1 MAQLRDLLV
10 NGQSRYL
17 GPAMFNDILD
27 VVNGQVKGDL
37 LPLASSIYSLGSEAL
52 KWKNIY
58 ADIIYGSFV
67 GTLTGNVTG
76 NANTASALK
85 TAVKINGTDFDGS
98 ANITTA
104 NWGTARTISIDSK
117 AGTTG
122 TSVNGSKNYSL
133 IIPSTMTG
141 FTSITSTT
149 FIGNLTGTATSA
161 VKATKDGDD
170 NVITATYAP
179 KNHASTADTYGLGS
193 SSNYGH
199 VKLSDAKD
207 STSGASSGIA
217 ATPKAVKL
225 AYDLAASKISLDTH
239 QIELNSKGSLASYG
253 GFIDFHFHNADKKPL
268 NASGEIVDAT
278 PDYTSRIIE
287 NAAGQLNINGLTI
300 KNSIATGAFV
310 GTLTGNVVGNA
321 TSATTA
327 TYIATDKGTTDSARH
342 VFFAYD
348 GDAIGKQR
356 VVADDD
362 FKYNPSTN
370 TLYAVGLE
378 GKKIVLKD
386 TVTAGNGITMYRT
399 NGADEALKIN
409 VDANNGTITNTNET
423 QQSVLNLVLEYKDT
437 ANSGAKAGSKT
448 IEFKATSG
456 GSQITATTFVGA
468 LSGNATSATKATKDG
483 DGNIISSTYLKLS
496 GGTMTGNIV
505 FPSNA
510 GIVQHQNTTSNY
522 TVPIKWL
529 QGGVSEG
536 AYDPQI
542 GHHNTGNTDGAII
555 LLPYSTDA
563 SPWNGNDGLYIG
575 KTVLKWNGYSV
586 LNTKDTVTTA
596 QGGTGNTSYT
606 ANRLVWTETAT
617 KFTAGYHYA
626 NASKIGVNYT
636 SEPSYNLYVNGTSYL
651 NGTAAVNGTLTV
663 TSNIIGQ
670 AIVNAAKGIGV
681 NSNAGTG
688 AGISLYN
695 GVTADTAPTYGLMF
709 AKTNSFGTHG
719 NVTGDWATYFTM
731 SDSTNRGWIFRSG
744 TNNVASIAS
753 NGVGTFKGVG
763 NGNTYIQHPLGGEH
777 TGAAK
782 ETGYLTITLP
792 VKFTNTMVKFK
803 VSIYSYAT
811 GTSVEYIIGGYNYNT
826 NATWYHPTAICIGKK
841 GAIHSN
847 HPVTFGQNADGYAQI
862 QIGSN
867 GTVWEYPNINITDI
881 TLGHNRTYADWQKAW
896 TISFTTTAQTATQT
910 VTNTYVGYNAQ
921 NSDYATKADYLQVS
935 STSKRDSGFYYY
947 KGQPTIGTAEGN
959 AHSGSSGTLALWS
972 YPPNSGT
979 SVNTSNNTVNV
990 QIARF
995 MWGGTYWSELFFSP
1009 NNQDIWTRSVQNGS
1023 PKDWRKI
1030 IDTGNLPNYINGTV
1044 NKVAKF
1050 TGANSV
1056 GNSNI
1061 TDDGSTITLGTKVI
1075 VKCTGS
1081 SFNEGIRII
1090 PGSNGWSN
1098 IFFSKDTS
1106 ESGSHVGGWL
1116 IGRRG
1121 QAGTYGAAGDF
1132 TIEDANST
1140 GKGLTLHQNNGGA
1153 TLFGTFNVIGKV
1165 RAQSTGSTWI
1175 SGKTITNASYSVST
1189 KQTSNQY
1196 HPAFAIT
1203 SSSSNVWNI
1212 GGLGDNIGI
1221 YGYYAARTENGTDFS
1236 TVWNTS
1242 TGHLTHN
1249 KSMTVD
1255 GDFSAAGMVATK
1267 MGESVKAGTTNTTKR
1282 NSLIIYGQTYG
1293 NSGAADI
1300 KVAGRFSWGDPG
1312 PQIIFGT
1319 DTNLAASQK
1328 IALIYTDHDSIF
1340 TGNSLSLVSTEGNAA
1355 FIAPTIKAING
1366 LQGTLTGNVVGNVT
1380 GTTTRI
1386 ALNGISNDT
1395 TYGDYGGIIQS
1406 SSGGPNEGTWHNSIK
1421 ILHNNSQG
1429 YYTQLAQQFTGDAG
1443 LWHRRNVAGTV
1454 SDWVKI
1460 LDSNN
1465 YTTTTDTRYVKKSG
1479 DTMTGTLYI
1488 NCTSDVAAASYTPPG
1503 LVIGVNTGEHLELDG
1518 NEIMAKSSKTAA
1530 TTLHLNAEGGLVQ
1543 IGSGGLSVNGSATIG
1558 SSLNVTGNST
1568 FTGTTTHNGAI
1579 NMNAGMNWKP
1589 GTNITCTPTANNQ
1602 EFSIDVGKS
1611 GITGTFWHVWSATKS
1626 ASILACFSDD
1636 LSVRAYGAMTIGGA
1650 LSVSGAST
1658 LSSTLTVAGAT
1669 TLSSTLGVAGVATF
1683 QSSAVVNGAFTA
1695 KGNVTLGDATSD
1707 VHKVNGNTTFNGTV
1721 YLANGTTYKLDNSG
1735 NANLKVANAEALQL
1749 DNKVKFVY
1757 NSTDKCVDVIFM

>member
-10 NGQSRYL
+10 NGYSRHL
-17 GPAMFNDILD
+17 GPVLINDILSLFDGKIEGD
-27 VVNGQVKGDL
+27 V
-37 LPLASSIYSLGSEAL
+37 LPNAASTYSLGSATL
-52 KWKNIY
+52 KWKHAY
-58 ADIIYGSFV
+58 ADIFYGSLV
-67 GTLTGNVTG
+67 GTV
-76 NANTASALK
+76 
-85 TAVKINGTDFDGS
+85 
-98 ANITTA
+98 
-104 NWGTARTISIDSK
+104 
-117 AGTTG
+117 
-122 TSVNGSKNYSL
+122 
-133 IIPSTMTG
+133 
-141 FTSITSTT
+141 
-149 FIGNLTGTATSA
+149 
-161 VKATKDGDD
+161 
-170 NVITATYAP
+170 
-179 KNHASTADTYGLGS
+179 
-193 SSNYGH
+193 
-199 VKLSDAKD
+199 
-207 STSGASSGIA
+207 
-217 ATPKAVKL
+217 
-225 AYDLAASKISLDTH
+225 
-239 QIELNSKGSLASYG
+239 
-253 GFIDFHFHNADKKPL
+253 
-268 NASGEIVDAT
+268 
-278 PDYTSRIIE
+278 
-287 NAAGQLNINGLTI
+287 
-300 KNSIATGAFV
+300 
-310 GTLTGNVVGNA
+310 TGNVVGNA
-321 TSATTA
+321 SSADIA
-327 TYIATDKGTTDSARH
+327 TYIATDKGTTNSARH

-348 GDAIGKQR
+348 GDAVGKQR

-362 FKYNPSTN
+362 FKYNPNTN

-386 TVTAGNGITMYRT
+386 TATTGNGITMYR
-399 NGADEALKIN
+399 ADSANEALKIN

-448 IEFKATSG
+448 IEFKSTSS

-483 DGNIISSTYLKLS
+483 DDNVISSTYLKLS

-542 GHHNTGNTDGAII
+542 GHHNTGDTDGAII

-586 LNTKDTVTTA
+586 LNTKNTVTTA

-606 ANRLVWTETAT
+606 ANRLVWTENAT
-617 KFTAGYHYA
+617 KFTAGYHFA

-636 SEPSYNLYVNGTSYL
+636 SEPSYNFYVNGTSYL

-670 AIVNAAKGIGV
+670 AIINAAKGIGV

-763 NGNTYIQHPLGGEH
+763 NGNTYIQHPLGGEF
-777 TGAAK
+777 TGESK
-782 ETGYLTITLP
+782 HTGYLTITLP
-792 VKFTNTMVKFK
+792 VKFTSTMVKFK
-803 VSIYSYAT
+803 VSIYSYAE
-811 GTSVEYIIGGYNYNT
+811 GTSVDYIIGGYNYSKDS
-826 NATWYHPTAICIGKK
+826 TWHHPTAICIGKK
-841 GAIHSN
+841 GAKHSN
-847 HPVTFGQNADGYAQI
+847 HPVTFGKNADGYAQI

-867 GTVWEYPNINITDI
+867 GTTWEYPNINITDI
-881 TLGHNRTYADWQKAW
+881 TLGHSKTYADWQKEW
-896 TISFTTTAQTATQT
+896 KISFTTTAQTTLKT

-921 NSDYATKADYLQVS
+921 NSDYSTKADYLQVS
-935 STSKRDSGFYYY
+935 STSIRDTGFYYY
-947 KGQPTIGTAEGN
+947 KGQPTIGTAAGN
-959 AHSGSSGTLALWS
+959 AHKGSSATLNLWS
-972 YPPNSGT
+972 FPENCGT
-979 SVNTSNNTVNV
+979 SINSSNNTANV
-990 QIARF
+990 QILRM

-1009 NNQDIWTRSVQNGS
+1009 NNPDIWTRVVQNGTAYA
-1023 PKDWRKI
+1023 WRKI
-1030 IDTGNLPNYINGTV
+1030 IDTGNLPNYINGTA
-1044 NKVAKF
+1044 NKIAKF

-1061 TDDGSTITLGTKVI
+1061 TDDGATITLGTKVI

-1106 ESGSHVGGWL
+1106 DSGSHIGGWL

-1132 TIEDANST
+1132 TIEDANSS
-1140 GKGLTLHQNNGGA
+1140 GKGLTLHKNNGGA
-1153 TLFGTFNVIGKV
+1153 TLYGSFNVIGKV
-1165 RAQSTGSTWI
+1165 RAQSTASSWI

-1203 SSSSNVWNI
+1203 SSSNNVWNI

-1249 KSMTVD
+1249 KSMTVN
-1255 GDFSAAGMVATK
+1255 GDFSAAGMIATK
-1267 MGESVKAGTTNTTKR
+1267 MGESVKAGTTNTTTR

-1293 NSGAADI
+1293 NNGATDI
-1300 KVAGRFSWGDPG
+1300 KTAGQFSWGDPG

-1319 DTNLAASQK
+1319 DTNLASSQK
-1328 IALIYTDHDSIF
+1328 LALIYTDNDSIF
-1340 TGNSLSLVSTEGNAA
+1340 SGNSLSLVSTEGNAA
-1355 FIAPTIKAING
+1355 FIAPTIKALKG

-1380 GTTTRI
+1380 GKTTRI

-1395 TYGDYGGIIQS
+1395 TFGDYGGIIQDS
-1406 SSGGPNEGTWHNSIK
+1406 ANGPESGSWYNSIK
-1421 ILHNNSQG
+1421 ILHTNDKNG
-1429 YYTQLAQQFTGDAG
+1429 WFTQLAQNFTGTEG
-1443 LWHRRNVAGTV
+1443 LWHRSYRNGVMGSWIKV
-1454 SDWVKI
+1454 

-1488 NCTSDVAAASYTPPG
+1488 NCTSDVAATSYTPPG

-1518 NEIMAKSSKTAA
+1518 NEIMAKASKTAA
-1530 TTLHLNAEGGLVQ
+1530 ATLHLNAEGGLVQ
-1543 IGSGGLSVNGSATIG
+1543 IGSGGLSVGGSATIS
-1558 SSLNVTGNST
+1558 SSLNVTGNSA
-1568 FTGTTTHNGAI
+1568 FTGTTTHNGVI

-1589 GTNITCTPTANNQ
+1589 ATNITCTPTANSQ

-1611 GITGTFWHVWSATKS
+1611 GFTGTYWHVWSATKG
-1626 ASILACFSDD
+1626 ASILACYADD
-1636 LSVRAYGAMTIGGA
+1636 QSIKAFGAMTIVGNTSIGG
-1650 LSVSGAST
+1650 T
-1658 LSSTLTVAGAT
+1658 LAVTKAT
-1669 TLSSTLGVAGVATF
+1669 TLSNTLAVAKVATF
-1683 QSSAVVNGAFTA
+1683 QSSVVINDQLTV
-1695 KGNVTLGDATSD
+1695 KGNTVIGDAAGD
-1707 VHKVNGNTTFNGTV
+1707 AHKVNGNMTHNGNV
-1721 YLANGTTYKLDNSG
+1721 YLANGTTYKLDTSG
-1735 NANLKVANAEALQL
+1735 NANLNTANAKVLQL

-1757 NSTDKCVDVIFM
+1757 NSTDKCVDVIFI